1 MVSKFDM
8 RVECLLKARLS
19 ERSPSFHWVPDDIPQ
34 LKKSTGLSEDQIQ
47 NYASIIR
54 YIHFQY
60 PDTEYFKIKE
70 ESDSNDV
77 EIIFSRFYLALFNV
91 DLSFIRKLNKLSID
105 FLMVT
110 FDKNTGLG
118 EVYIILKKKLR
129 VNEVYRSI
137 QDIGGAIVCIKGF
150 NDYDGDKAS
159 VQALSRV
166 ISGNDRYDHEVYKGK
181 CPSGLWDK
189 AQLDMTNLP
198 MISDDHMEDDVEFLK
213 QMIEKLRQDR
223 DDFET
228 QSIHLK
234 QELKRM
240 GHLINENE
248 RLNEENRDL
257 KEKQVL
263 MRSIDRLCRLNDSL
277 EVRIKMQEERVLKR
291 PNTGSSGVS
300 TVILE

>member
-8 RVECLLKARLS
+8 RVECLLKESLS
-19 ERSPSFHWVPDDIPQ
+19 KRYPSFHWVPDDITQ
-34 LKKSTGLSEDQIQ
+34 LKKNTGLSGDQIQ

-54 YIHFQY
+54 YIQNQY

-77 EIIFSRFYLALFNV
+77 EIVFSRFYLALFNV
-91 DLSFIRKLNKLSID
+91 DLNFIRKLNKLSIE
-105 FLMVT
+105 FLITT

-118 EVYIILKKKLR
+118 EVYIIFKKKVR
-129 VNEVYRSI
+129 VNEVSRSI
-137 QDIGGAIVCIKGF
+137 QDIGGAVVYIKGF
-150 NDYDGDKAS
+150 NDYDGDKSS

-189 AQLDMTNLP
+189 AHLDMTNLP
-198 MISDDHMEDDVEFLK
+198 MISEDHMEEDVEFLK

-223 DDFET
+223 DDFEM
-228 QSIHLK
+228 QSIQLK

-248 RLNEENRDL
+248 RLKEENSDL
-257 KEKQVL
+257 REKHVL
-263 MRSIDRLCRLNDSL
+263 VRSIDRLCRLNDSL
-277 EVRIKMQEERVLKR
+277 EVRIKMQEERALKR
-291 PNTGSSGVS
+291 PNTASSGIS
-300 TVILE
+300 TVKLE